1 MQNEADISEAQCSIE
16 TRMRRPNS
24 ELKHL
29 DRSRGAF
36 HDHQHGRLYEADFKD
51 ARYNSSKIR
60 AKIEAKIIDY
70 YLNKSRRSHQKSKN
84 QPKSRQKNMNTRLSQ
99 LKSMA
104 KNTNTRK
111 TCEKQNP
118 AQFKRHDK
126 EKSQRSTTSSR
137 NTKQVQSQSIA
148 TKLLN

>member
-1 MQNEADISEAQCSIE
+1 
-16 TRMRRPNS
+16 
-24 ELKHL
+24 
-29 DRSRGAF
+29 
-36 HDHQHGRLYEADFKD
+36 
-51 ARYNSSKIR
+51 
-60 AKIEAKIIDY
+60 
-70 YLNKSRRSHQKSKN
+70 
-84 QPKSRQKNMNTRLSQ
+84 MNTRLSQ

-137 NTKQVQSQSIA
+137 KTKQVQSQSIA